1 MTLAEKVITW
11 FNQPLNGT
19 TDNFEQ
25 LSQHFLYHFAINKRY
40 PKTVLY
46 LFAVIQREYESLR
59 NYVRRFSKTVL
70 KVSHVNLELL
80 ASIMQQNL
88 RRGRFHESIARK
100 PPATL
105 DELLVRADKYIKI
118 EETSDIR
125 VAAPEKWRVEEEG
138 HSK

>member
-1 MTLAEKVITW
+1 M
-11 FNQPLNGT
+11 
-19 TDNFEQ
+19 
-25 LSQHFLYHFAINKRY
+25 
-40 PKTVLY
+40 
-46 LFAVIQREYESLR
+46 SLQ

-105 DELLVRADKYIKI
+105 DELLARADKYIRI

-125 VAAPEKWRVEEEG
+125 VVAPEKWRVEEEG